1 MLTLNATQILLKAIR
16 ITASQ
21 ELATEDASGQSS
33 STDTAETGMKAKML
47 SVTGFIPFAD
57 QQQLTD
63 LFTLAEAT
71 EAGARV
77 TYRISNRTA
86 SALGVK
92 EVKFSSNIEA
102 VEQETTRQWSI
113 SFTLAEVRS
122 VPQKK
127 EERTPQPAAAQQ
139 GSTGETA
146 AEESAPPQTEV
157 PLTGFTAWLKSVDNS
172 LAPAPETGSA

>member
-92 EVKFSSNIEA
+92 EVKFSSSIEA

-127 EERTPQPAAAQQ
+127 EERTPQAAAAQQ
-139 GSTGETA
+139 GATGQTA
-146 AEESAPPQTEV
+146 AEDNAPPETEI
-157 PLTGFTAWLKSVDNS
+157 PLTGFTAFLKSVDNS
-172 LAPAPETGSA
+172 LAADTGNA